1 MDGRHVKQFWS
12 VIKYKPKAG
21 CEDEFIENLKPLKK
35 MLEGRREQADYIQ
48 LPTGEVCEIVRWSGM
63 EQMMATQIDGLTWL
77 DSVDHLLERYEKE
90 SRTDAFTGNVLEV

>member
-1 MDGRHVKQFWS
+1 MQFWS

-21 CEDEFIENLKPLKK
+21 CEDEFIKNLKPLKK

-48 LPTGEVCEIVRWSGM
+48 LPTGEVCEIVKWSGM

-77 DSVDHLLERYEKE
+77 DSVTTYLKDMKKKAEQMHLQGM
-90 SRTDAFTGNVLEV
+90 F

>member
-1 MDGRHVKQFWS
+1 
-12 VIKYKPKAG
+12 
-21 CEDEFIENLKPLKK
+21 